1 MYTQTILI
9 LLDRVCGWPIFGD
22 IITAIKFP
30 ILIHPFTKCSSL
42 YLTHRWALELNNH
55 NPGKSWE
62 VLGSP
67 GKSGEVLGSPNT
79 PPSIFDLDWV
89 GVTLLTIH
97 PPMI

>member
-1 MYTQTILI
+1 MYVMYTQTILI
-9 LLDRVCGWPIFGD
+9 LLDRVCMGGWPIFGD

-42 YLTHRWALELNNH
+42 YLTHRWALELNKH
-55 NPGKSWE
+55 NPGKSY
-62 VLGSP
+62 
-67 GKSGEVLGSPNT
+67 N